1 MGRRAFLGLTVA
13 ALFGTCLSLAL
24 PVRVPAG
31 AEFALSSDWDLLG
44 RADGVRSLA
53 VYREAGSP
61 LHVDIALSGA
71 STAGP
76 DMSEAG
82 VAIDR
87 GEGSL
92 PFTVVA
98 DTPWRL
104 TFDNRPRRSHACT
117 LVEFLRPVS
126 IRLYVRRPMPTQI
139 VPAQIVPAQ
148 IVIVAEGRT
157 GAPRAIGARRI

>member
-1 MGRRAFLGLTVA
+1 MIGRRAFLGLTVA
-13 ALFGTCLSLAL
+13 ALFGTCLSVAL

-31 AEFALSSDWDLLG
+31 AEFALSSDWDFLG

-61 LHVDIALSGA
+61 LHVDITLSA
-71 STAGP
+71 TSTAGP

-87 GEGSL
+87 GEVSL

-98 DTPWRL
+98 DAPWRL
-104 TFDNRPRRSHACT
+104 TFDNRPLRSHACT
-117 LVEFLRPVS
+117 LLEFRRPVS
-126 IRLYVRRPMPTQI
+126 IRLYVRRPMPTPIVPPPI
-139 VPAQIVPAQ
+139 VPAPIVP
-148 IVIVAEGRT
+148 
-157 GAPRAIGARRI
+157 PRS